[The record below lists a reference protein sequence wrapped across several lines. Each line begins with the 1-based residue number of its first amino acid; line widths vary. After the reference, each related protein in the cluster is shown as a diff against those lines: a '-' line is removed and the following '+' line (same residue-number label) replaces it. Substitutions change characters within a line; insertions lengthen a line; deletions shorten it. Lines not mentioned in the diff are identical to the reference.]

1 MGRQLKK
8 RNVILN
14 VSLYGN
20 VHVEL
25 KLIIIV
31 ATFSSAWYFVCD
43 FFLLKGSITC
53 SNLCN
58 NFLVNDSA
66 VVFMRFAWLTRM
78 QYLCSL
84 VQQIHSVISIMIW
97 SKHNLL
103 SNRKIGQHE
112 CHLMINPPSLI
123 KHLTSMHFAQCLMF
137 Y

>member
-1 MGRQLKK
+1 M
-8 RNVILN
+8 
-14 VSLYGN
+14 
-20 VHVEL
+20 HVES
-25 KLIIIV
+25 KFIIIV
-31 ATFSSAWYFVCD
+31 ATLPSAWYFVCD
-43 FFLLKGSITC
+43 FFFFLKGSVTC

-58 NFLVNDSA
+58 NFLVNDFTI
-66 VVFMRFAWLTRM
+66 VFTLFAWLTRM
-78 QYLCSL
+78 QYLCSM
-84 VQQIHSVISIMIW
+84 VQQMHSVISIMVW